1 MLFTLP
7 ANLHPENTFASCA
20 IATYNGAVLSA
31 SSGFP
36 ISLPK
41 NKCILLC
48 SDLLTTLALKISYG
62 LTNDLTDDII
72 VNLKGSS
79 NYKIFLPYPVLK
91 IQNEAGIPGGFDDAN
106 LLTIFCFN

>member
-1 MLFTLP
+1 MIFTP
-7 ANLHPENTFASCA
+7 SANLYPENTFASCA
-20 IATYNGAVLSA
+20 IVTYNGAVLGA
-31 SSGFP
+31 IAGTP

-48 SDLLTTLALKISYG
+48 SDLLTTLGLKITYG
-62 LTNDLTDDII
+62 LTNDLTTDII
-72 VNLKGSS
+72 VNLKGNS

-91 IQNEAGIPGGFDDAN
+91 IQNEVGIPAVIDDTN

>member
-7 ANLHPENTFASCA
+7 ANLHPENNFASCA
-20 IATYNGAVLSA
+20 IVTYNGVVLSA
-31 SSGFP
+31 ISGSP

-62 LTNDLTDDII
+62 LTNDLADDII
-72 VNLKGSS
+72 VNLKGNS
-79 NYKIFLPYPVLK
+79 NYKIFLPYPVLQ

>member
-20 IATYNGAVLSA
+20 IVAYNGPQLSA
-31 SSGFP
+31 IGVSP

-48 SDLLTTLALKISYG
+48 NDLLTTLNLKISYG
-62 LTNDLTDDII
+62 LTNDLSEDVI
-72 VNLKGSS
+72 VYLKGSS

-91 IQNEAGIPGGFDDAN
+91 INNEAGVPGGFDDTN